1 MNAYAMP
8 LSSNILN
15 CTLNSFLTEWKA
27 IQIVL
32 SKYSFHPELNYFYFF
47 FLPEREKFM
56 NGHFQ
61 LCLFKMQIKKTKH
74 TRVMN
79 SSWLFWEKSHPI
91 IFLQCIGHLKG
102 RETHHCDILIND
114 KFLSGLDLKDMHGLP
129 ASLE

>member
-32 SKYSFHPELNYFYFF
+32 SKYSLHPELNNYFYFF

-79 SSWLFWEKSHPI
+79 SSWLFLENPI
-91 IFLQCIGHLKG
+91 L
-102 RETHHCDILIND
+102 
-114 KFLSGLDLKDMHGLP
+114 LSSSN
-129 ASLE
+129 A